1 MPVPSPS
8 VSVIIVNWNRHDLL
22 RACLSS
28 LQQQTFRDFE
38 VIVVDNGSVDG
49 SLEMLRSAPLE
60 QVRIIENPENR
71 GFCAANNQG
80 IQASRG
86 QFIALLNN
94 DAEAEPRW
102 LEELLGALV
111 PEPAVGMA
119 ASKIL
124 TWEDRGIIDKAGHL
138 IYPDGQNR
146 GRGTGERDRGQYDRL
161 EEAAWPDGCAALYR
175 RSLLE
180 QIGGFDE
187 DFFAYAD
194 DAELGLRARIA
205 GWRCLYVPTAVV
217 RHHTGS
223 TLGRY
228 SAERL
233 FLIERNRL
241 WLAAKL
247 FPWSLLALNPAYFAL
262 RVSAT
267 VWCSF
272 RGKGELPRAAS
283 RLGTLGLIK
292 CLLKAQWAA
301 LIGLP
306 AMLRKRRAVNVF
318 RKLNAAETAALIRRF
333 RIPLPELVAGR
344 R

>member
-1 MPVPSPS
+1 MPVLSPA
-8 VSVIIVNWNRHDLL
+8 VSVIVVNWNRHDLL
-22 RACLSS
+22 RACLES
-28 LQQQTFRDFE
+28 LLRQTFRDFE
-38 VIVVDNGSVDG
+38 IIVVDNGSSDG
-49 SLEMLRSAPLE
+49 SLELLRSAPFE
-60 QVRIIENPENR
+60 QIRTIENPDNR

-80 IQASRG
+80 IEAARG
-86 QFIALLNN
+86 EFIALLNN

-102 LEELLGALV
+102 LEQLLAAAAA
-111 PEPAVGMA
+111 EPGVGMA

-124 TWEDRGIIDKAGHL
+124 TWEDRGVIDKAGHL

-146 GRGTGERDRGQYDRL
+146 GRGTGEPDRGQYDRL

-175 RSLLE
+175 RSMIE
-180 QIGGFDE
+180 QVGGFDE

-205 GWRCLYVPTAVV
+205 GWGCLYVPTAVV
-217 RHHTGS
+217 YHHTGS

-233 FLIERNRL
+233 FLIERNRI

-247 FPWSLLALNPAYFAL
+247 FPWSLLVLNPAYFAV
-262 RVSAT
+262 RMAAT
-267 VWCSF
+267 VWFSF

-283 RLGTLGLIK
+283 RLGSLGLLK
-292 CLLKAQWAA
+292 CLIKAQWAA

-306 AMLRKRRAVNVF
+306 AMLRKRRALNAF
-318 RKLNAAETAALIRRF
+318 RKLNSAETIALIQRF
-333 RIPLPELVAGR
+333 RIPLPELVTGSR
-344 R
+344 